1 MAFKMKGNPYKLGK
15 MATKSTM
22 KMAKKSAMKAA
33 TGPGGR
39 PLPGG
44 MPEDDSRAPMK
55 QLSKEEKRMIGVHL
69 PNPKDKKLDKVKKQ
83 FEKEGP
89 AEGPAKGKAKAKPDM
104 SKLKGDGKRE
114 NYKGAMT
121 MKKSAAMKQTEKQK
135 SNLPPKLVK
144 AIAKKAGKSTGKEET
159 PKGAMTM
166 KKSALK
172 QTKKMDRLT
181 RKYEKVKSKTSKAA
195 EEGKYE
201 KANRLVK
208 KGKKVARKYD
218 KAAEKAVK
226 KGKVKRNQGPDYD
239 AYDYDPA
246 TKKGA
251 LQK

>member
-1 MAFKMKGNPYKLGK
+1 

-55 QLSKEEKRMIGVHL
+55 QLSKEEKRMIGVQL
-69 PNPKDKKLDKVKKQ
+69 PNPKDKKLDKVKKE

-89 AEGPAKGKAKAKPDM
+89 AEGPAKKKPKADM

-226 KGKVKRNQGPDYD
+226 KGKVKRNEELV
-239 AYDYDPA
+239 YDYDPA